1 MPAETI
7 MRLCRPVIALLLL
20 LLPATPV
27 LANLDVH
34 PMRVHVEAGRTTS
47 IRVHAQSPRTQYVRA
62 TVKRVVA
69 PATDA
74 EHEVD
79 ELPGADAALVVTPAM
94 FALAGGGSRRVRVI
108 ALAPV
113 TEETAFR
120 VYFEGVRADDPD
132 AVPEPGGTASAT
144 LGVSLVWGVLANLL
158 PPDGR
163 VAMQLVDGS
172 LHNRG
177 TLRLGIR
184 RVEHCVAADCT
195 THDIERSVYPG
206 AALALPFQP
215 APGARLRVDYRL
227 SRDGYREHQQILLP

>member
-1 MPAETI
+1 MPLHRIA
-7 MRLCRPVIALLLL
+7 ALLLF
-20 LLPATPV
+20 LLPAAPV
-27 LANLDVH
+27 SANLDVH
-34 PMRVHVEAGRTTS
+34 PMRLHVDAGRTSS
-47 IRVHAQSPRTQYVRA
+47 IRVQAQSPRTQYVRT

-79 ELPGADAALVVTPAM
+79 EPPGEAAAIAATPGM
-94 FALAGGGSRRVRVI
+94 FALAGGGSRLVRVI
-108 ALAPV
+108 ALMPV
-113 TEETAFR
+113 AEETAFR
-120 VYFEGVRADDPD
+120 VYFEGVRAVD
-132 AVPEPGGTASAT
+132 ADVQAEVAGTASAT
-144 LGVSLVWGVLANLL
+144 LGVSLVWGVLVNVL
-158 PPDGR
+158 PADGR
-163 VAMQLVDGS
+163 VEMQLDGGQ

-184 RVEHCVAADCT
+184 RIEHCAAATCT

-227 SRDGYREHQQILLP
+227 SRDGYREHQQTLLP